1 MGKFNLTEFIDAT
14 KHVVSKHSPEIL
26 TGIGIGGMIVSTVLA
41 VQSTPKAM
49 RLIEEERER
58 KNSEELTKTEIIK
71 TTWKCYIPTVVT
83 TAASVACLVGAS
95 SVSLKRNAVLAT
107 AYTLSEKT
115 LKEYKDAVID
125 TIGEKKEHSVR
136 EKVAEKRLENDPVSK
151 HDVIVTGGG
160 ETLCYDSIGG
170 RYFKSSIEKIRKAEN
185 NANRILMR
193 DGSLSL
199 NELYFELGLD
209 QTRLGD
215 ELGWQWNG
223 VLIDLELTA
232 KIAENNEPCIV
243 FDYSEPPTYGFN
255 MYG

>member
-1 MGKFNLTEFIDAT
+1 MSKFNLTEFIDAT
-14 KHVVSKHSPEIL
+14 KQVVSKHSPEIL

-41 VQSTPKAM
+41 VRSTPKAM

-58 KNSEELTKTEIIK
+58 KNSEELTKIEILK

-95 SVSLKRNAVLAT
+95 SVSLKRTAVLAT

-215 ELGWQWNG
+215 ELGW
-223 VLIDLELTA
+223 
-232 KIAENNEPCIV
+232 
-243 FDYSEPPTYGFN
+243 
-255 MYG
+255 